1 VEIDAYGNVTF
12 AGVFIGIRS
21 SAPRSVAPSYEAAP
35 PPRQCQVSPRRK
47 QPLLPR
53 HSSAP

>member
-1 VEIDAYGNVTF
+1 LEIGGNELLSASR

-35 PPRQCQVSPRRK
+35 QLVVAATS
-47 QPLLPR
+47 
-53 HSSAP
+53 